1 MHFKL
6 QQHILH
12 LKKRGFLFFWINST
26 SLLSLIRKWFRLV
39 TSVWTWFMI
48 IGRVSSIQMIQ
59 SFNPL
64 ACWDKRWAT
73 TLLFLLIWAGM
84 HGCGSE
90 PSAPA
95 FDAAGRGDAGGTPQT
110 TRPCRVV
117 LHRATWLFPTRADT
131 AEIGPTRSVSAV
143 SACIGRVRPKFK
155 KKKKKGAKRTVWLN
169 LSTQTPSN
177 PHISSKTPKGPL
189 SLRPSS
195 PFSVCCHCAP
205 SLISIL
211 CVLSFLW
218 VLCAHCTASA
228 FRCALSLLF
237 SWIFILCSLQF
248 LSESENL
255 YPWLLAVFF
264 YLFFQL
270 FLVGVKGF
278 C

>member
-1 MHFKL
+1 MLWDQFNNNQKCL
-6 QQHILH
+6 
-12 LKKRGFLFFWINST
+12 
-26 SLLSLIRKWFRLV
+26 RL
-39 TSVWTWFMI
+39 
-48 IGRVSSIQMIQ
+48 
-59 SFNPL
+59 
-64 ACWDKRWAT
+64 
-73 TLLFLLIWAGM
+73 
-84 HGCGSE
+84 GCT
-90 PSAPA
+90 
-95 FDAAGRGDAGGTPQT
+95 DAAP
-110 TRPCRVV
+110 RVA
-117 LHRATWLFPTRADT
+117 HPRPTRRRGRDAVDRASVPRRAASRHVAVLESGRRGSDRRRYGRNRRQRSRNRAD
-131 AEIGPTRSVSAV
+131 
-143 SACIGRVRPKFK
+143 SACIGRIGWNGWVRPKL
-155 KKKKKGAKRTVWLN
+155 KKKKGAKRTVWLN

-177 PHISSKTPKGPL
+177 PHISSKAPKGPL

-195 PFSVCCHCAP
+195 PFSLCCHCAP

-218 VLCAHCTASA
+218 MLCAHCTASA